1 VTVAVRLS
9 RDSDAALILDVVEDA
24 FGSAEHDANE
34 EIDIVRSTW
43 ALCPPPRLLELVAHD
58 GRNVVGH
65 VMAAP
70 GVLGAGATPGSGSDP
85 NARARA
91 VLGVAPL
98 SVAPE
103 RQGVGIGSALMQ
115 AVIEHAR
122 ARERPLLLLLGDPA
136 YYERFGFEAAWPLGI
151 TYPPAGRHSP
161 NFMARRLPGYDRS
174 LRGEF
179 RYCWEC

>member
-9 RDSDAALILDVVEDA
+9 RDADAALILDVVEDA
-24 FGSAEHDANE
+24 FSGPERDARE

-43 ALCPPPRLLELVAHD
+43 AVCQPPRLLELVAHD

-70 GVLGAGATPGSGSDP
+70 GLLGT
-85 NARARA
+85 RE

-103 RQGVGIGSALMQ
+103 RQGEGIGSALMQ
-115 AVIEHAR
+115 AVIERSA
-122 ARERPLLLLLGDPA
+122 AQARPLLLLLGDPG

-161 NFMARRLPGYDRS
+161 NFMARRLAAYDRS
-174 LRGEF
+174 LRGVF
-179 RYCWEC
+179 RYCWE